1 MKNNEILAKLQT
13 IMNDI
18 NEDVQLS
25 DNTAL
30 IGENLLD
37 SLELIN
43 YLTQIEEIFGVEISL
58 EELKEAELG
67 LVSNMIA
74 YLSDRVY

>member
-1 MKNNEILAKLQT
+1 MKNSEILAKLQK
-13 IMNDI
+13 IMNEI
-18 NEDVQLS
+18 NEDVKLS

-74 YLSDRVY
+74 YLSERVY